1 MVRFL
6 SDIMTSDLNQAKKP
20 AKTRKDIIKI
30 LEKEN
35 EKSYQLLLRWEDGI
49 ADLDQLLKSV

>member
-1 MVRFL
+1 
-6 SDIMTSDLNQAKKP
+6 MTSDLDQAKKP
-20 AKTRKDIIKI
+20 VKTNKDIIKI
-30 LEKEN
+30 LEKES

>member
-30 LEKEN
+30 LEKES